1 MERLKKL
8 INDRK
13 VVKRV
18 NNVEFFYYKSYD
30 NYISLI
36 EAMEKNLLNVLETEK
51 VNTLIIE
58 YKGKI
63 PVVVTADDVFLGGK
77 QNRKPKMSVIIKSGK
92 YDIPVFCI
100 EKHRWHYYY
109 NEYIHR
115 LSEIV
120 KENFSII
127 KDAERIVIL
136 KENSE
141 RAIIISEFFRLVIWV
156 IYHINQIVS
165 NEQRRVVI
173 SELIVF
179 ANYLFDL
186 LLGLISIENVILE
199 SQKIKNLLFD
209 FVPFLRNNSIW
220 FISRKRLNKLN
231 SLLDDIPLSD
241 REKWWFICKKNL
253 EKLYLLSFKTHL
265 ADYLPPEF
273 REVIE
278 KKEYNREEMARII
291 ERIISKYYERIGI
304 EMEAR
309 EVYVPRRIRRI
320 RDNQGEV
327 WENVQKLLFYENIH
341 SKTENFLEY
350 AQRVNYDVDFDINE
364 EFNGFIITNE
374 NNEILAIEYISN
386 SKVFAQKYKKYLY
399 DYLRDLETLKP
410 INLNELKLHPSNINV
425 GIGNAYVFGDNTE
438 GELLEYENEIILV
451 SLNGR

>member
-36 EAMEKNLLNVLETEK
+36 EAMEKNLLNVWETGS

-58 YKGKI
+58 YKGEI
-63 PVVVTADDVFLGGK
+63 PVVVTADDVFVGGK
-77 QNRKPKMSVIIKSGK
+77 QNRKPKMSIIIKSGK

-100 EKHRWHYYY
+100 EKRRWHYYY

-141 RAIIISEFFRLVIWV
+141 RAISISEFFRLVIWV

-199 SQKIKNLLFD
+199 SQKIKNLLFE
-209 FVPFLRNNSIW
+209 FVSFLRKNRIW

-241 REKWWFICKKNL
+241 REGM
-253 EKLYLLSFKTHL
+253 
-265 ADYLPPEF
+265 
-273 REVIE
+273 V
-278 KKEYNREEMARII
+278 
-291 ERIISKYYERIGI
+291 
-304 EMEAR
+304 
-309 EVYVPRRIRRI
+309 VYI
-320 RDNQGEV
+320 
-327 WENVQKLLFYENIH
+327 
-341 SKTENFLEY
+341 
-350 AQRVNYDVDFDINE
+350 
-364 EFNGFIITNE
+364 
-374 NNEILAIEYISN
+374 
-386 SKVFAQKYKKYLY
+386 
-399 DYLRDLETLKP
+399 
-410 INLNELKLHPSNINV
+410 
-425 GIGNAYVFGDNTE
+425 
-438 GELLEYENEIILV
+438 
-451 SLNGR
+451 